1 MMIISDWLGLGR
13 CRGEGGASVMVSV
26 FVQELS
32 RIKSVSALAQV
43 NVIVNML
50 YDFPCSEQ

>member
-1 MMIISDWLGLGR
+1 
-13 CRGEGGASVMVSV
+13 MVSV